1 MSDAYIDEIL
11 SEVKVVTTPL
21 LVTVDVISAEN
32 TVVSD
37 DVVVMAETIDVEVLA
52 QSNTFEMAADGA
64 FNVVTINYQ
73 EAIFGYVDPPETRDS
88 PGIPGQ
94 QSFDDDY
101 HYICVALNRWARTP
115 LEKGF

>member
-64 FNVVTINYQ
+64 FNIVTINHGSSYHASYSVDNNQ
-73 EAIFGYVDPPETRDS
+73 SLATIFANAKMVRSELLR
-88 PGIPGQ
+88 
-94 QSFDDDY
+94 
-101 HYICVALNRWARTP
+101 
-115 LEKGF
+115 